1 MEAVY
6 KDRFDGYI
14 GRFYCIRQSGLY
26 GVKRALKRRL
36 NRPDGYADNRAFITL
51 YRCMKKSA
59 KIERGYIW
67 GYVWGYTIKT
77 KCAEWGYIWGYKIC
91 QKKTL

>member
-1 MEAVY
+1 MMEAVY

-14 GRFYCIRQSGLY
+14 GRFYCVRQSGRS

-59 KIERGYIW
+59 KIERTYKWTYERTYI
-67 GYVWGYTIKT
+67 IKT
-77 KCAEWGYIWGYKIC
+77 KCV
-91 QKKTL
+91 

>member
-1 MEAVY
+1 MMEAVY

-14 GRFYCIRQSGLY
+14 GRFYCIRWSGRS

-59 KIERGYIW
+59 KIERGVTW
-67 GYVWGYTIKT
+67 GVIRGVTYKT
-77 KCAEWGYIWGYKIC
+77 KC
-91 QKKTL
+91 T